1 MTRDTNI
8 KIKAIVLLP
17 VVGVTAFLFHFVW
30 EMWQAPFYQG
40 MSESSHWSSVI
51 LCSRASLGDAFI
63 AMFAYLLVAW
73 VSRNFAWIYKMKMG
87 WCRIYIA
94 IGLVITLILE
104 YLATEVF
111 DRWQYSEIMPQLW
124 GLGTG
129 ITPIIQW
136 LIVPLVSLWAARI
149 FCLGLNRRK

>member
-1 MTRDTNI
+1 
-8 KIKAIVLLP
+8 
-17 VVGVTAFLFHFVW
+17 
-30 EMWQAPFYQG
+30 
-40 MSESSHWSSVI
+40 
-51 LCSRASLGDAFI
+51 
-63 AMFAYLLVAW
+63 MFAYLLVAW

-87 WCRIYIA
+87 WCWMYIA
-94 IGLVITLILE
+94 TGLVITLILE

-136 LIVPLVSLWAARI
+136 LIVPLVSLWAARV